1 MTIKIDNVATA
12 CLIGSGITNVISA
25 KSGNETLRA
34 ISVGL
39 AVTVVAIKVLEI
51 ASYSVKIE
59 N

>member
-1 MTIKIDNVATA
+1 MTIKIDNIATA

-25 KSGNETLRA
+25 KSGNETLRVV
-34 ISVGL
+34 SVCL
-39 AVTVVAIKVLEI
+39 AMTVVGIKVLEI

>member
-1 MTIKIDNVATA
+1 MTIKIDNIATA
-12 CLIGSGITNVISA
+12 CLISSGVTNVLSA
-25 KSGNETLRA
+25 KSGNKTLRA